1 VGQVKFSGQVLPSA
15 RLLRYEVDIRR
26 VMRSKMALVVA
37 DGRMFVDDRQIYVAT
52 DMRVGL
58 FDSTEGF

>member
-1 VGQVKFSGQVLPSA
+1 
-15 RLLRYEVDIRR
+15 
-26 VMRSKMALVVA
+26 MRSKMALVVA